1 MSLIYGYSLN
11 DGDNGNDIDSDNN
24 ALIEKNK
31 LDIETLKLANIVKF
45 KETVGQFIAPTSSE
59 KVEITGWSMSDNNTV
74 IAVLFKAKPSLTGL
88 VKASVYSGVSLSNSD
103 HLMSSPMQLILN
115 TIKCTPTLKETP
127 LELL

>member
-1 MSLIYGYSLN
+1 MKIN
-11 DGDNGNDIDSDNN
+11 
-24 ALIEKNK
+24 KNK
-31 LDIETLKLANIVKF
+31 EDIAKLIQEVKI
-45 KETVGQFIAPTSSE
+45 KETTGNFIAPTNGG
-59 KVEITGWSMSDNNTV
+59 KVEITGWSMPVNNTV

-88 VKASVYSGVSLSNSD
+88 VKALVYSGVSLSNSD